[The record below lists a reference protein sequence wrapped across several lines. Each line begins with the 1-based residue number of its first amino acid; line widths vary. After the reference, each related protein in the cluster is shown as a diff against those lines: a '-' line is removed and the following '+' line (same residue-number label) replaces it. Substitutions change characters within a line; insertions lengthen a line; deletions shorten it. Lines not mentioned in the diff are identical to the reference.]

1 MIGRKKKRELEKEE
15 AEDDS
20 YLHKN
25 KSLLE
30 YQNKC
35 LCTMIDNL
43 KNNLKE
49 KENEFNKLN
58 KNFDFLLKYFVN
70 FKNNLNLLNKNLI
83 NFL

>member
-1 MIGRKKKRELEKEE
+1 MIGRKKKRELEREE

-35 LCTMIDNL
+35 LCTMIDNI
-43 KNNLKE
+43 KN
-49 KENEFNKLN
+49 
-58 KNFDFLLKYFVN
+58 
-70 FKNNLNLLNKNLI
+70 
-83 NFL
+83 